1 MQCAQCKGKG
11 LCGMPCPILSK
22 MRDFY
27 PKFKTE
33 FSGSSPPEIFV
44 GRYNYPS
51 VNVGILSPTHYG
63 DTERLSMPEKWFQLN
78 SSIPQILSYRS
89 SLVYSRFTSSTRGK
103 GNKFVQIMREVAM
116 ASKPTAMEFKLR
128 KKPLMNAYL
137 DSRMPLIGN
146 PAPLQFA
153 RFEENVAVEKKID
166 YLVNDTDVKAKT
178 AMDEL
183 YKSKISVS
191 GIIKLLSAGLMGQ
204 KLRRKLVPTRWAI
217 TSVDSNISLEMID
230 KIKYFPPVQGYLLFY
245 SEYLGNHYEILM
257 IPRQFSFEV
266 IEAKI
271 SGSIWNPSSDLFVM
285 KDYENWY
292 GRKEYAS
299 NVGGGYYAARLPV
312 AEYLSGNRKQASVL
326 IMRECR
332 KEYYAPCGVG
342 ILREICKNA
351 LQNRPEVFSNLE
363 DALAKA
369 QTRMQLPV
377 EMFKK
382 ESKLLSEMKLQ
393 RRLDVF

>member
-22 MRDFY
+22 MRDFF

-44 GRYNYPS
+44 GRHNYPY

-63 DTERLSMPEKWFQLN
+63 DTEKLSMPEKWFQLK

-89 SLVYSRFTSSTRGK
+89 SMVYSRFLSSEKGK
-103 GNKFVQIMREVAM
+103 KSRFLQIMQEAAL

-128 KKPLMNAYL
+128 KKPVLNAYL

-153 RFEENVAVEKKID
+153 RFEENVDVEKKVD
-166 YLVNDTDVKAKT
+166 HLVNDTDAKAKD
-178 AMDEL
+178 AINEL
-183 YKSKISVS
+183 YSAKIPVS
-191 GIIKLLSAGLMGQ
+191 SMIKLLSAGLLGT

-217 TSVDSNISLEMID
+217 TSVDSNLSMEMID
-230 KIKYFPPVQGYLLFY
+230 KIRYYPPVQGFLLFH

-271 SGSIWNPSSDLFVM
+271 SGSIWNPSSELAIM
-285 KDYENWY
+285 KDYEDWH

-312 AEYLSGNRKQASVL
+312 AEYLSNARKQASVF

-342 ILREICKNA
+342 ILREVCRDA
-351 LQNRPEVFSNLE
+351 LQKKPETFSSME
-363 DALAKA
+363 EALAKA
-369 QTRMQLPV
+369 QERMQLPLEV
-377 EMFKK
+377 FRKN
-382 ESKLLSEMKLQ
+382 SKLLSEIKLQ
-393 RRLDVF
+393 KKLDLF